1 MFGKKDALLGLDIG
15 SHAVKLVHLASA
27 KGTYRLKHLGICR
40 LPPNV
45 IVEGAIKDPA
55 AVQDAIKSLTGNLKT
70 KVKGVAT
77 SISGYSVIIKKIELP
92 QMTPEELSENI
103 QVEAEQYI
111 PFNVED
117 VNIDFQIL
125 GSSPEKG
132 DRMEVMLVAAKKEV
146 IEDYSGILRKAGL
159 APEVIDVDFF
169 ALENAFEVNYTA
181 GESGGVALVD
191 IGANKM
197 NINVLKNGV
206 SMFNRDA
213 SVGGH
218 QITQDIQDRFGLDYE
233 EAEKIKLGIPSPKVP
248 VQDLEAIFVAAAT
261 TWATE
266 VKRAID
272 FFYATY
278 PDEMINQ
285 VLLSGGSSRLP
296 GLDALLHKDTNIPTA
311 LFNPLARIDLDEKI
325 FDREYLDYIAPQMA
339 VAVGLALRRVG
350 DK

>member
-1 MFGKKDALLGLDIG
+1 MFGKKDAVLGLDIG
-15 SHAVKLVHLASA
+15 SHAVKLVQLTSS
-27 KGTYRLKHLGICR
+27 KGTHRLKHLGICR

-45 IVEGAIKDPA
+45 IVEGAIKDST
-55 AVQDAIKSLTGNLKT
+55 AVQDAIKTLTANLKT

-92 QMTPEELSENI
+92 QMTPEELTENI

-125 GSSPEKG
+125 GSSLEKG

-146 IEDYSGILRKAGL
+146 IEDYSGILRKAAL
-159 APEVIDVDFF
+159 VPEVIDVDFF
-169 ALENAFEVNYTA
+169 ALENAFEVNYLA
-181 GESGGVALVD
+181 AESGGVALVD

-233 EAEKIKLGIPSPKVP
+233 EAEKIKLGVPSPKVP

-285 VLLSGGSSRLP
+285 ILLSGGSSRLP

-325 FDREYLDYIAPQMA
+325 FDREYVDYIAPQMA

>member
-1 MFGKKDALLGLDIG
+1 MFGKRDALLGLDIG
-15 SHAVKLVHLASA
+15 SHAVKLVHLASS

-45 IVEGAIKDPA
+45 IVEGAIKDAA
-55 AVQDAIKSLTGNLKT
+55 AVQDAIKSLAANLKT

-92 QMTPEELSENI
+92 QMTPEELTENI

-146 IEDYSGILRKAGL
+146 IEDYSGILRKSGL

-233 EAEKIKLGIPSPKVP
+233 EAEKIKLGTPSPKVP

-261 TWATE
+261 TWSTE

-285 VLLSGGSSRLP
+285 ILLSGGSSRLP

-325 FDREYLDYIAPQMA
+325 FDREYVDYIAPQMA
-339 VAVGLALRRVG
+339 VAVGLSLRRVG

>member
-1 MFGKKDALLGLDIG
+1 MFARKTSLIGLDIG
-15 SHAVKLVHLASA
+15 SYAVKVVHLIQS
-27 KGTYRLKHLGICR
+27 KGSYRLKELGISL

-45 IVEGAIKDPA
+45 IVEGAIKDEE
-55 AVQDAIKSLTGNLKT
+55 AVREAIKRLVSNLKV
-70 KVKGVAT
+70 KVKSVAT
-77 SISGYSVIIKKIELP
+77 SIAGWSVIIKKVDLP
-92 QMTPEELSENI
+92 QMTEEELADNI
-103 QVEAEQYI
+103 RVEAEQYI

-125 GSSPEKG
+125 GSSTEKT

-146 IEDYSGILRKAGL
+146 IDDYTNLLKKSGLT
-159 APEVIDVDFF
+159 PQVIDVDFF
-169 ALENAFEVNYTA
+169 ALENAFEANYSA
-181 GESGGVALVD
+181 AESGGVALVD

-213 SVGGH
+213 SIGGY
-218 QITQDIQDRFGLDYE
+218 QITEDIQQRFGLPYE
-233 EAEKIKLGIPSPKVP
+233 EAEKVKLGLASDQVP
-248 VQDLEAIFVAAAT
+248 VQDLEAIFVSAAT
-261 TWATE
+261 GWSTE

-278 PDEMINQ
+278 PDETIGQ
-285 VLLSGGSSRLP
+285 ILLSGGSSRLP
-296 GLDALLHKDTNIPTA
+296 GLDALFNKDTNIPVA
-311 LFNPLARIDLDEKI
+311 YFNPLANIEADTKV
-325 FDREYLDYIAPQMA
+325 FDQQYLDYIAPQMA

>member
-1 MFGKKDALLGLDIG
+1 MFGKKTSLIGLDIG
-15 SHAVKLVHLASA
+15 SHAVKIVHLLESR
-27 KGTYRLKHLGICR
+27 GTYRLKDLGMSL
-40 LPPNV
+40 LPPSC
-45 IVEGAIKDPA
+45 IVEGAIKDQE
-55 AVQDAIKSLTGNLKT
+55 AVQAAIKKLVGNLKI

-77 SISGYSVIIKKIELP
+77 SIAGWSVIIKKVDLP
-92 QMTPEELSENI
+92 QMTEDELGENI

-125 GSSPEKG
+125 GSSSEKM

-146 IEDYSGILRKAGL
+146 IDDYTNLIKKSGLS
-159 APEVIDVDFF
+159 PQVVDVDFF
-169 ALENAFEVNYTA
+169 ALENAFEANYDVT
-181 GESGGVALVD
+181 ESGGVALVD
-191 IGANKM
+191 IGATKM

-213 SVGGH
+213 SIGGY
-218 QITQDIQDRFGLDYE
+218 QITDDIQQRFGLEYE
-233 EAEKIKLGIPSPKVP
+233 EAEKVKLGLSSEKVP
-248 VQDLEAIFVAAAT
+248 VQDLEAIFVSAAT
-261 TWATE
+261 GWSTE

-278 PDEMINQ
+278 PEETIGQ

-296 GLDALLHKDTNIPTA
+296 GLDALFSKDTNIPVA
-311 LFNPLARIDLDEKI
+311 YFNPLAKI
-325 FDREYLDYIAPQMA
+325 EADSKVFDQQYLDYIAPQAA

>member
-1 MFGKKDALLGLDIG
+1 
-15 SHAVKLVHLASA
+15 
-27 KGTYRLKHLGICR
+27 
-40 LPPNV
+40 
-45 IVEGAIKDPA
+45 
-55 AVQDAIKSLTGNLKT
+55 
-70 KVKGVAT
+70 
-77 SISGYSVIIKKIELP
+77 
-92 QMTPEELSENI
+92 
-103 QVEAEQYI
+103 
-111 PFNVED
+111 
-117 VNIDFQIL
+117 
-125 GSSPEKG
+125 
-132 DRMEVMLVAAKKEV
+132 
-146 IEDYSGILRKAGL
+146 
-159 APEVIDVDFF
+159 
-169 ALENAFEVNYTA
+169 LENAFEINYAA

-285 VLLSGGSSRLP
+285 ILLSGGSSRLP

-311 LFNPLARIDLDEKI
+311 LFNPLARIDLDDKI
-325 FDREYLDYIAPQMA
+325 FDREYVDYIAPQMA

>member
-15 SHAVKLVHLASA
+15 SHAVKLVHLASS

-45 IVEGAIKDPA
+45 IVEGAIKDAA
-55 AVQDAIKSLTGNLKT
+55 AVQDAIKSLAANLKT

-92 QMTPEELSENI
+92 QMTPEELTENI

-146 IEDYSGILRKAGL
+146 IEDYSGILRKSGL

-169 ALENAFEVNYTA
+169 ALENAFEVNYAA

-233 EAEKIKLGIPSPKVP
+233 EAEKIKLGTPSPKVP

-261 TWATE
+261 TWSTE

-285 VLLSGGSSRLP
+285 ILLSGGSSRLP

-311 LFNPLARIDLDEKI
+311 LFNPLARIDWDEKI
-325 FDREYLDYIAPQMA
+325 FDREYVDYIAPQMA

>member
-27 KGTYRLKHLGICR
+27 KGSYRLKHLGICR

-55 AVQDAIKSLTGNLKT
+55 AVQDAIKSLTANLKT

-77 SISGYSVIIKKIELP
+77 SISGYSIIIKKIELP
-92 QMTPEELSENI
+92 QMTPEELTENI

-132 DRMEVMLVAAKKEV
+132 DRMDVMLVAAKKEV
-146 IEDYSGILRKAGL
+146 IEDYSGILRKSGL

-169 ALENAFEVNYTA
+169 ALENAFEVNYAA

-285 VLLSGGSSRLP
+285 ILLSGGSSRLP

-311 LFNPLARIDLDEKI
+311 LFNPLARIDWDEKI
-325 FDREYLDYIAPQMA
+325 FDREYVDYIAPQMA

>member
-15 SHAVKLVHLASA
+15 SHAVKLVHLTSS
-27 KGTYRLKHLGICR
+27 KGTYRLKQLGICR

-45 IVEGAIKDPA
+45 IVEGAIKDST
-55 AVQDAIKSLTGNLKT
+55 AVQDAIKSLTANLKT

-92 QMTPEELSENI
+92 QMTAEELTDNI
-103 QVEAEQYI
+103 HVEAEQYI

-117 VNIDFQIL
+117 VNIDFHIL

-132 DRMEVMLVAAKKEV
+132 DRMEVMLVAAKKEA
-146 IEDYSGILRKAGL
+146 IEDYSGILKKAGL
-159 APEVIDVDFF
+159 VPEVIDVDFF
-169 ALENAFEVNYTA
+169 ALENAFEVNYA
-181 GESGGVALVD
+181 ASDSGGVALVD

-213 SVGGH
+213 SVGSH

-285 VLLSGGSSRLP
+285 ILLSGGSSRLP

-311 LFNPLARIDLDEKI
+311 LFNPLARIDLDDKI
-325 FDREYLDYIAPQMA
+325 FDREYVDYIAPQMA

>member
-27 KGTYRLKHLGICR
+27 KGTHRLKHLGICH

-45 IVEGAIKDPA
+45 IVEGAIKDPV
-55 AVQDAIKSLTGNLKT
+55 AVQDAIRSLTANLKT
-70 KVKGVAT
+70 RVKGVAT

-92 QMTPEELSENI
+92 QMTPEELTENI

-125 GSSPEKG
+125 GSSAEKS

-146 IEDYSGILRKAGL
+146 IEDYSGILRKSGL
-159 APEVIDVDFF
+159 TPEVIDVDFF
-169 ALENAFEVNYTA
+169 ALENAFEVNYAA
-181 GESGGVALVD
+181 GDSGGVALVD

-261 TWATE
+261 TWSTE

-285 VLLSGGSSRLP
+285 ILLSGGSSRLP
-296 GLDALLHKDTNIPTA
+296 GLDGLLHKDTNIPTA

-325 FDREYLDYIAPQMA
+325 FDREYVDYIAPQMA

>member
-27 KGTYRLKHLGICR
+27 KGSYRLKHLGICR
-40 LPPNV
+40 LRPNV

-55 AVQDAIKSLTGNLKT
+55 AVQDAIKSLTANLKT

-77 SISGYSVIIKKIELP
+77 SISGYSIIIKKIELP
-92 QMTPEELSENI
+92 QMTPEELTENI

-132 DRMEVMLVAAKKEV
+132 DRMDVMLVAAKKEV
-146 IEDYSGILRKAGL
+146 IEDYSGILRKSGL
-159 APEVIDVDFF
+159 TPEVIDVDFF
-169 ALENAFEVNYTA
+169 ALENAFEVNYAA

-285 VLLSGGSSRLP
+285 ILLSGGSSRLP

-311 LFNPLARIDLDEKI
+311 LFNPLARIDWDEKI
-325 FDREYLDYIAPQMA
+325 FDREYVDYIAPQMA

>member
-1 MFGKKDALLGLDIG
+1 MFGKKDSLIGLDIG
-15 SHAVKLVHLASA
+15 SHAVKIVHLVPA
-27 KGTYRLKHLGICR
+27 KGAHRLKHLGMSL

-45 IVEGAIKDPA
+45 IVDGSVKDHEAVQTAIK
-55 AVQDAIKSLTGNLKT
+55 KLLRHL
-70 KVKGVAT
+70 KVKEKNVAI
-77 SISGYSVIIKKIELP
+77 SISGYSVIIKKIDLP
-92 QMTPEELSENI
+92 QMTEEELLENI

-125 GSSPEKG
+125 GSSPEKE

-146 IEDYSGILRKAGL
+146 IEDYANLLKQAGL
-159 APEVIDVDFF
+159 TPQVVDVDFF
-169 ALENAFEVNYTA
+169 ALENAFEANYPTA
-181 GESGGVALVD
+181 ESGGVALVD
-191 IGANKM
+191 IGASKM

-213 SVGGH
+213 SIGGY
-218 QITQDIQDRFGLDYE
+218 QITQDIQERFGMEYE
-233 EAEKIKLGIPSPKVP
+233 EAEKVKLGHSTEKVP
-248 VQDLEAIFVAAAT
+248 LQDLEAMFVSAAT
-261 TWATE
+261 SWSTE

-278 PDEMINQ
+278 PDEVINKIF
-285 VLLSGGSSRLP
+285 LSGGSSRLP
-296 GLDALLHKDTNIPTA
+296 GLDSLLSKDTNIPVA
-311 LFNPLARIDLDEKI
+311 HFSPLHSIEIDQKT
-325 FDREYLDYIAPQMA
+325 FDPEYIDYVAPQFA

>member
-1 MFGKKDALLGLDIG
+1 MFGKKDSLLGLDIG
-15 SHAVKLVHLASA
+15 SHAVKLVHLASS

-45 IVEGAIKDPA
+45 IVEGAIKEPG
-55 AVQDAIKSLTGNLKT
+55 AVQDAIKSLTANLKT
-70 KVKGVAT
+70 KAKGVAT

-92 QMTPEELSENI
+92 QMTQEELSENI

-169 ALENAFEVNYTA
+169 ALENAFEVNYDA
-181 GESGGVALVD
+181 SGSGGVALVD

-233 EAEKIKLGIPSPKVP
+233 EAERIKLGIPSPKVP

-261 TWATE
+261 TWSTE

-285 VLLSGGSSRLP
+285 ILLSGGSSRLP

-311 LFNPLARIDLDEKI
+311 LFNPLARIELDGKI
-325 FDREYLDYIAPQMA
+325 FDREYMDYIAPQMA

>member
-1 MFGKKDALLGLDIG
+1 MFGKRDALLGLDIG

-55 AVQDAIKSLTGNLKT
+55 AVQDAIKSLTANLKT

-92 QMTPEELSENI
+92 QMTPEELTENI

-278 PDEMINQ
+278 PDEMISQ

-325 FDREYLDYIAPQMA
+325 FDREYVDYIAPQMA

>member
-1 MFGKKDALLGLDIG
+1 MFGKKTSLIGLDIG
-15 SHAVKLVHLASA
+15 SHAVKIVHLMES
-27 KGTYRLKHLGICR
+27 KGTYRLKDLGMSF
-40 LPPNV
+40 LPPNC
-45 IVEGAIKDPA
+45 IVEGAIKDQE
-55 AVQDAIKSLTGNLKT
+55 AVQSAIKKLVGNLKT

-77 SISGYSVIIKKIELP
+77 SIAGWSVIIKKVDLP
-92 QMTPEELSENI
+92 QMSEDELAENI

-125 GSSPEKG
+125 GSSPEKT

-146 IEDYSGILRKAGL
+146 IDDYTNLIKKAGL
-159 APEVIDVDFF
+159 SPQVVDVDFF
-169 ALENAFEVNYTA
+169 ALENAFEANYDVA
-181 GESGGVALVD
+181 ESGGVALVD
-191 IGANKM
+191 IGATKM

-213 SVGGH
+213 SIGGH
-218 QITQDIQDRFGLDYE
+218 QITEDIRQRFGLDYE
-233 EAEKIKLGIPSPKVP
+233 EAEKIKLGLSSEKVP
-248 VQDLEAIFVAAAT
+248 VQDLEAIFVSAAT
-261 TWATE
+261 GWSTE

-278 PDEMINQ
+278 PEETIGQ
-285 VLLSGGSSRLP
+285 ILLSGGSSRLP
-296 GLDALLHKDTNIPTA
+296 GLDGLLNKDTNIPVA
-311 LFNPLARIDLDEKI
+311 YFNPLAKI
-325 FDREYLDYIAPQMA
+325 GAETKVFDQQYLDYIAPQVA